1 MLPDSLIN
9 KGMST
14 QNIFSSERRSEAR
27 DDSSPQAG
35 RGKISKES

>member
-1 MLPDSLIN
+1 MLPESLIN
-9 KGMST
+9 KGIYR
-14 QNIFSSERRSEAR
+14 QNIFSSERRSEAG